1 MFLMPCMWIDLERE
15 GYLVIARD
23 IILWFLALQILEME
37 ATLSKDYLYQIPI
50 WSRKARFPGVGDTS
64 RNYPPSPSW
73 LKKVE
78 KHLFLAEEGPSVQVV
93 EEKASNRCG
102 GLFSWDVSTD
112 VFIS

>member
-1 MFLMPCMWIDLERE
+1 
-15 GYLVIARD
+15 
-23 IILWFLALQILEME
+23 
-37 ATLSKDYLYQIPI
+37 
-50 WSRKARFPGVGDTS
+50 VGDTS

-102 GLFSWDVSTD
+102 GLFS
-112 VFIS
+112 